1 MKSLLLYINMV
12 VMVKMQN
19 LYYGKNI
26 ISIFHLH
33 IHIIP
38 RYMNDVPNPKG

>member
-1 MKSLLLYINMV
+1 ME
-12 VMVKMQN
+12 
-19 LYYGKNI
+19 KNI

-38 RYMNDVPNPKG
+38 RYMNDVPNPKGGIRNILNNGDYSIYVRKDE